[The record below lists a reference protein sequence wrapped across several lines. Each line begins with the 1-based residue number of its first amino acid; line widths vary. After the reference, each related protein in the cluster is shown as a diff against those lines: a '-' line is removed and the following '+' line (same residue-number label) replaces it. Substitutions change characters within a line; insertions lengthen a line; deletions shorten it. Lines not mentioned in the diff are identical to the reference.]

1 MSGVGCAATRDA
13 APELALGIL
22 DGAERAEVLLHLASC
37 PRCPRY
43 VSELAVV
50 ADGLAR
56 LAPEAEP
63 PAGFARRVQ
72 AELGG
77 SRRRARRRWTAGIA
91 AVAAAAA
98 IAAAVIVPA
107 VESGPSTPAAAPV
120 LHTVAMVGGNGVR
133 VGHVAVSN
141 TNPASIVVNVDYSV
155 PDGTYALVLHTGTG
169 TGAARRIGSITIT
182 EGGGQWVGAAAVPPH
197 QNATLALSAPGGG
210 WVCQAALS
218 QAQAT

>member
-22 DGAERAEVLLHLASC
+22 DGAERAEALLHLASC
-37 PRCPRY
+37 PQCQRY
-43 VSELAVV
+43 VSELASV

-107 VESGPSTPAAAPV
+107 AESGPSTPAAAPV
-120 LHTVAMVGGNGVR
+120 LHTVAMVGRNGVR

-155 PDGTYALVLHTGTG
+155 PDGTYALMLHTGTG
-169 TGAARRIGSITIT
+169 AAHRIGSITIT
-182 EGGGQWVGAAAVPPH
+182 EGGGQWVGAATVPAH

-210 WVCQAALS
+210 WVCQAALN

>member
-22 DGAERAEVLLHLASC
+22 DGAERAEVLLHIASC
-37 PRCPRY
+37 PRCQRY
-43 VSELAVV
+43 VGELASV

-56 LAPEAEP
+56 LAPEVEP

-72 AELGG
+72 AELRG

-98 IAAAVIVPA
+98 IAAAVVVPA

-120 LHTVAMVGGNGVR
+120 LHSVAMVGGNGVR

-155 PDGTYALVLHTGTG
+155 PDGTYALVLHTGP
-169 TGAARRIGSITIT
+169 AADRIGSITIA
-182 EGGGQWVGAAAVPPH
+182 EGRGQWIGAARVPAH
-197 QNATLALSAPGGG
+197 QDATLALASPNGG

>member
-22 DGAERAEVLLHLASC
+22 DGAERAEVLLHIASC
-37 PRCPRY
+37 PRCQHY
-43 VSELAVV
+43 VSELASV

-72 AELGG
+72 AELRG

-107 VESGPSTPAAAPV
+107 VESGPSAPAAAPV
-120 LHTVAMVGGNGVR
+120 LHSVAMVGGNGVR

-155 PDGTYALVLHTGTG
+155 PDGTYSLVLHAGG
-169 TGAARRIGSITIT
+169 GAAHRIGAITIA
-182 EGGGQWVGAAAVPPH
+182 EGRGQWIGAASVPSR
-197 QNATLALSAPGGG
+197 QDATLALSAPGGG
-210 WVCQAALS
+210 WVCQAALN